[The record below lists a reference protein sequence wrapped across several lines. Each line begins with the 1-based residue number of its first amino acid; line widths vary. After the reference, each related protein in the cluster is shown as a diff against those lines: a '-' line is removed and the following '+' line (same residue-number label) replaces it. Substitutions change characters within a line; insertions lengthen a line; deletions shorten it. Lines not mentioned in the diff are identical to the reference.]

1 VSKERRNRRRG
12 DPPDEELAEEA
23 ALPMPEE
30 ESARQRI
37 QGGGESERE
46 RQLHGLAVL
55 SLFLHSTA
63 TIEEMMGAL
72 LDQAPTVTGA
82 VLVYPLLLDRK
93 RQMLRASILEG
104 TNDKRLEAA
113 MDAFQEDLTALEFP
127 LLKNNNLDRI
137 LELGEV
143 GIRDGFSVLFEGVLP
158 EAQFLAAEETL
169 GVKRLALV
177 PMVVENEHLG
187 MVCFAFDQGEVDVE
201 ALELLVGHLTLALR
215 DQLVRDEVTR
225 FSDVDPT
232 TWVHNRRYL
241 LRQLDSEIFRA
252 GRYGRSL
259 SLVALDIDDFAAF
272 NQTYGQSMGDRLLR
286 TVATT
291 LAETVSPPEVVA
303 RLKDDDFAI
312 LLPETNR
319 AAAVTTTTR
328 LLANL
333 AHVSVFSGSEDEAER
348 VTASVAIVCFPEDAA
363 TPRGLLQQALSDLE
377 AAKRDREGDRPE
389 RRRVDPE
396 QRAAA
401 AE

>member
-1 VSKERRNRRRG
+1 MSKPWRNKRQ
-12 DPPDEELAEEA
+12 DDEPPDEEQVEEA
-23 ALPMPEE
+23 APPMPEE
-30 ESARQRI
+30 EPGRQRI

-55 SLFLHSTA
+55 SLYLHSTA

-93 RQMLRASILEG
+93 RQMLCASILEG

-113 MDAFQEDLTALEFP
+113 MDAFQEDLTALEFS
-127 LLKNNNLDRI
+127 LLRNNNLDRI

-143 GIRDGFSVLFEGVLP
+143 SIRDGFSVLFEGVLP
-158 EAQFLAAEETL
+158 EEQFLAAEETL

-187 MVCFAFDQGEVDVE
+187 IVCFAFNQGEVDVE

-241 LRQLDSEIFRA
+241 MRQLDSEIFRA

-259 SLVALDIDDFAAF
+259 SLVTLDIDGFGAF

-333 AHVSVFSGSEDEAER
+333 AHVSVFSGADDEAEP

-363 TPRGLLQQALSDLE
+363 TPQGLLQQALSDLE
-377 AAKRDREGDRPE
+377 AAKRDREGDRPD
-389 RRRVDPE
+389 RRRIDSAP
-396 QRAAA
+396 RAAA
-401 AE
+401 E